1 MRVSKTQ
8 LPSKTAKELYAT
20 LCRVLAAA
28 RTENEVEEILSELL
42 SDTEKIALMKRM
54 GIAAMLSRHE
64 RYEVIRKKL
73 NVSSATIAAI
83 QERVDQPG
91 WKKIIED
98 IKLQREADRL
108 TQTLKKIWP
117 FW

>member
-1 MRVSKTQ
+1 MRISKNQ
-8 LPSKTAKELYAT
+8 LPAKVSKELYAT

-28 RTENEVEEILSELL
+28 QSEKEVEEILEELL
-42 SDTEKIALMKRM
+42 TETEKIAVMKRI
-54 GIAAMLSRHE
+54 GIAAMLAGHE
-64 RYEVIRKKL
+64 RYEVIHKKL

-98 IKLQREADRL
+98 VKLQREADTL
-108 TQTLKKIWP
+108 IKKLKKIWP